1 MRLRWKDMG
10 RMSGRNENPRR
21 GRASLQVP
29 RERKSGAMFD
39 SVAARFTYCSIDT
52 RRFGGS

>member
-1 MRLRWKDMG
+1 MRLRWKEMG

-29 RERKSGAMFD
+29 RERKSGAMLD
-39 SVAARFTYCSIDT
+39 SVAARFTYCSVDT
-52 RRFGGS
+52 RRLRR